1 MNKLKSTKA
10 ITLIALV
17 ITIILLLILA
27 GISIQAITNTGLFGK
42 ARQAAQE
49 SKYASAAEKVAL
61 AVNASYD
68 SIGKMNDNYLK
79 ENVNKIEGLSKKID
93 TITYDLKIVVDGFEF
108 TISEYGKITGEK
120 KEVATLPDNTPKTDA
135 GTNVKVPDGWNS
147 QNVRYTKT
155 TDGTEVTTL
164 ETVATVYAVSDGQN
178 NTVPVPNGFYYVG
191 GNKNSGVVISDD
203 ERDKNKF
210 VGKADVPAGAV
221 YNSDGTVKTENLSSE
236 EQAQTLFGNQF
247 VWIPCTVEE
256 YKKCNV
262 WNGITQNG
270 NTLQNANWENKTNTA
285 EKVQIEK
292 YGGFYIGR
300 YEAGTSNLTSSK
312 IDFSKGC
319 STSDWTNT
327 NFRAEFITS
336 GNITSKAGE
345 IPYYHADYE
354 TALKMTEA
362 LYKRDNTRNKYVT
375 SGLVTGTMWDVTLNY
390 FKSQD
395 STLDLTSTKWEN
407 YNNTILTKCKG
418 KYISVDSNNGTTTD
432 IAQNTD
438 GSRHYGIMTT
448 ASSEDT
454 KKYNIYDMAGNLWE
468 WTQETA
474 YPDTTESYMRRGGS
488 FNNDYSNYSICFRA
502 FDYTIR
508 TVTYNGFRPV
518 LYIK

>member
-1 MNKLKSTKA
+1 MNKLKSTEA
-10 ITLIALV
+10 ITLIALI

-27 GISIQAITNTGLFGK
+27 GISMQAITNTGLFGK

-68 SIGKMNDNYLK
+68 EKGKMNDKYLK
-79 ENVNKIEGLSKKID
+79 ENVNKIEGIDKKVE
-93 TITYDLKIVVDGFEF
+93 TVTYDLKIVVDGFEF

-120 KEVATLPDNTPKTDA
+120 KKVATLPDNTSKTDA
-135 GTNVKVPDGWNS
+135 GTNVKMPDSWNS
-147 QNVRYTKT
+147 QNVKYIKT

-178 NTVPVPNGFYYVG
+178 NTIPVPNGFYYVG

-210 VGKADVPAGAV
+210 AGKADVPAGAV

-247 VWIPCTVEE
+247 VWIPCIVEE

-262 WNGITQNG
+262 WNGTTQTGTTLQNG
-270 NTLQNANWENKTNTA
+270 NWETKSNIA
-285 EKVQIEK
+285 EKIQIKK

-312 IDFSKGC
+312 IDFFKGY

-327 NFRAEFITS
+327 NFRVEYITS
-336 GNITSKAGE
+336 GKITTKAGE

-354 TALKMTEA
+354 TAQTMTQA
-362 LYKRDNTRNKYVT
+362 MYDNNYVQ
-375 SGLVTGTMWDVTLNY
+375 SGLITGTMWDVALNY
-390 FKSQD
+390 LKSQD
-395 STLDLTSTKWEN
+395 STLDLTSTPWGN
-407 YNNTILTKCKG
+407 YNNITLTNCKG
-418 KYISVDSNNGTTTD
+418 RYIAVNSSNGTTSD
-432 IAQNTD
+432 IANNTERT
-438 GSRHYGIMTT
+438 RHYGIMTT
-448 ASSEDT
+448 AASEDT
-454 KKYNIYDMAGNLWE
+454 KKNNIYDMAGNLWE
-468 WTQETA
+468 WTEELA
-474 YPDTTESYMRRGGS
+474 YDMSNNYYMMRSGG
-488 FNNDYSNYSICFRA
+488 FNYSYTSSSYGYPVCYRA
-502 FDYTIR
+502 IQRIR
-508 TVTYNGFRPV
+508 RNRY
-518 LYIK
+518 

>member
-1 MNKLKSTKA
+1 MSKLKSTKA

-42 ARQAAQE
+42 ARQAVQE

-68 SIGKMNDNYLK
+68 EKGKLNDEYLK

-93 TITYDLKIVVDGFEF
+93 TVTYDLKIVVDGFEF

-135 GTNVKVPDGWNS
+135 GTNVKVPDSWNS
-147 QNVRYTKT
+147 QNVKYIKT

-191 GNKNSGVVISDD
+191 GNKKSGVVISDD

-210 VGKADVPAGAV
+210 AGKADVPAGAI

-262 WNGITQNG
+262 WNGTTQTG
-270 NTLQNANWENKTNTA
+270 TTLQKGGWESKTNTA
-285 EKVQIEK
+285 EKVQIKK

-300 YEAGTSNLTSSK
+300 YEAGTSDLTLSK
-312 IDFSKGC
+312 IDFSKGY
-319 STSDWTNT
+319 STSDWNNT
-327 NFRAEFITS
+327 NFKAEYITS
-336 GNITSKAGE
+336 GKITTKAGE
-345 IPYYHADYE
+345 IPYYHAGYE
-354 TALKMTEA
+354 TAQTMA
-362 LYKRDNTRNKYVT
+362 QAMYNNNYVQ
-375 SGLVTGTMWDVTLNY
+375 SGLITGTMWDVALNY
-390 FKSQD
+390 LKSQD
-395 STLDLTSTKWEN
+395 STLNLTSTPWGN
-407 YNNTILTKCKG
+407 YNNTTLTKCKG
-418 KYISVDSNNGTTTD
+418 RYIAVNSSNGSTSDITSNSDGT
-432 IAQNTD
+432 
-438 GSRHYGIMTT
+438 RHYGVMTT

-454 KKYNIYDMAGNLWE
+454 KKNNIYDMAGNLYE
-468 WTQETA
+468 WTEELA
-474 YPDTTESYMRRGGS
+474 LDMSNNYYVLRGR
-488 FNNDYSNYSICFRA
+488 FFQRSIREFPSLLPHTRQCSW
-502 FDYTIR
+502 
-508 TVTYNGFRPV
+508 
-518 LYIK
+518 

>member
-1 MNKLKSTKA
+1 MKKLKSTKA

-27 GISIQAITNTGLFGK
+27 GISIQAITNTGLFVK

-68 SIGKMNDNYLK
+68 EKGKMNDKYLK

-93 TITYDLKIVVDGFEF
+93 TVTYDLKIVVDGFEF

-120 KEVATLPDNTPKTDA
+120 KEVATLPDNTPNTDA
-135 GTNVKVPDGWNS
+135 GTNVKVPDSWNS
-147 QNVRYTKT
+147 QNVKYIKT

-164 ETVATVYAVSDGQN
+164 ETVATVYAISDGQN

-191 GNKNSGVVISDD
+191 GNKKSGVVISDD

-210 VGKADVPAGAV
+210 AGKADVPAGAV

-247 VWIPCTVEE
+247 VWIPCTVED
-256 YKKCNV
+256 YKKCNI
-262 WNGITQNG
+262 WNGTTQTG
-270 NTLQNANWENKTNTA
+270 TTLQSTNWETKTNTS
-285 EKVQIEK
+285 EKVQIKK

-312 IDFSKGC
+312 IDFSKGY
-319 STSDWTNT
+319 STSDWNNT
-327 NFRAEFITS
+327 NFKAEYITS
-336 GNITSKAGE
+336 GKITTKAGE

-354 TALKMTEA
+354 TAQTMTQA
-362 LYKRDNTRNKYVT
+362 MYDNNYVQ
-375 SGLVTGTMWDVTLNY
+375 SGLITGTMWDVTLNY
-390 FKSQD
+390 LKSQD
-395 STLDLTSTKWEN
+395 STLNLASTPWGN
-407 YNNTILTKCKG
+407 YNNTPLANCKG
-418 KYISVDSNNGTTTD
+418 RYIPTNINNGTTSD
-432 IAQNTD
+432 IQPNND
-438 GSRHYGIMTT
+438 GTRHYGIMTT

-454 KKYNIYDMAGNLWE
+454 KKNNIYDMAGNLWE
-468 WTQETA
+468 WTEELA
-474 YPDTTESYMRRGGS
+474 YDMSNNYYVLRGR
-488 FNNDYSNYSICFRA
+488 FFQR
-502 FDYTIR
+502 
-508 TVTYNGFRPV
+508 
-518 LYIK
+518 YI